1 MSKENIDQVI
11 LVVRR
16 FQVGSMKAD
25 YRVEK
30 WATSLS
36 EASKYQVSLET
47 LNDDKENTSYHLFN
61 GFGVLHTDAK
71 FVATKP
77 KEESEEEDD
86 RISF

>member
-1 MSKENIDQVI
+1 MTKENIKQVI

-16 FQVGSMKAD
+16 FQVGDMKAD
-25 YRVEK
+25 YSVEK
-30 WATSLS
+30 WATNLAD
-36 EASKYQVSLET
+36 ASRYQVSLET
-47 LNDDKENTSYHLFN
+47 LNDNKNISYHLFN

>member
-16 FQVGSMKAD
+16 FQVGDMKAD
-25 YRVEK
+25 YSVEK
-30 WATSLS
+30 WATNLDD
-36 EASKYQVSLET
+36 ATRYKVSLET
-47 LNDDKENTSYHLFN
+47 LNDNKNISYHLFN

-71 FVATKP
+71 FIATKP

-86 RISF
+86 RIPF